1 MTTMIY
7 ELYARSHQ
15 AGRAEF
21 HAGLD
26 RLARKAAETFREIAR
41 IQFKAPWK
49 SGPQTRA

>member
-1 MTTMIY
+1 MIY

-15 AGRAEF
+15 SRGADF
-21 HAGLD
+21 HAGID

-49 SGPQTRA
+49 SGPQAHA